1 MSATSMRA
9 VGIDEHGGTDV
20 LQVRR
25 VPEPEIGAGEV
36 LVRTVASSLNPVDAK
51 TREWEVGNL
60 PANLGWDLAGVVV
73 ASKDERFQP
82 GEKVI
87 AMSAQIATGRGTWA
101 DVVSLPGDLLAA
113 APRGVSLE
121 EASTLP
127 LAGLTALQ
135 ALQLAKVG
143 AGDRVLVVGAV
154 GGVGGLAVQ
163 LARHL
168 GAAQVGGLVSRPG
181 HVDAARELGA
191 IEVAVDPATL
201 AEGAYEVVLHTAGP
215 HVTHVLATG
224 GRYVSIADVPLPD
237 VPGASKSYVEQ
248 SGEQLAEL
256 AALVDGGVLQMRVA
270 ADFPVEQVREAHELF
285 EAGGLVGK
293 VVLTFSP
300 TSSERGV

>member
-1 MSATSMRA
+1 MRA
-9 VGIDEHGGTDV
+9 VGIDVHGGTNV

-25 VPEPEIGAGEV
+25 VPEPQVGAGEV
-36 LVRTVASSLNPVDAK
+36 LVRTVASSLNPVDSK
-51 TREWEVGNL
+51 TREWEIGKL

-73 ASKDERFQP
+73 ASSDERFRP
-82 GEKVI
+82 GERVI

-101 DVVSLPGDLLAA
+101 DLVSLPGDLLATAPAQVGFEDA
-113 APRGVSLE
+113 A
-121 EASTLP
+121 TLP

-168 GAAQVGGLVSRPG
+168 GAAQVDGLVSRAS

-191 IEVAVDPATL
+191 EEVTVDPATL
-201 AEGAYEVVLHTAGP
+201 SEGAYQVVLHTAGP
-215 HVTHVLATG
+215 HVTHVLAAG

-256 AALVDGGVLQMRVA
+256 ASLVDDGVLRTRVA
-270 ADFPVEQVREAHELF
+270 ASFPVEQAREAHERF
-285 EAGGLVGK
+285 EAGGLLGK
-293 VVLTFSP
+293 VVLNFSP
-300 TSSERGV
+300 PTSERGE

>member
-1 MSATSMRA
+1 MRA
-9 VGIDEHGGTDV
+9 VGIDMHGGTDV
-20 LQVRR
+20 LRVRR
-25 VPEPEIGAGEV
+25 VPEPVVGAGEV

-51 TREWEVGNL
+51 TREWEIGTL
-60 PANLGWDLAGVVV
+60 PANLGWDLSGVVLD
-73 ASKDERFQP
+73 SEDERFRP
-82 GEKVI
+82 GDRVI

-113 APRGVSLE
+113 APGRVGPE
-121 EASTLP
+121 EAATLP

-135 ALQLAKVG
+135 ALESADVG

-168 GAAQVGGLVSRPG
+168 GARVDGLVSRTS

-191 IEVAVDPATL
+191 ELVVDDPAEL
-201 AEGAYEVVLHTAGP
+201 ADGVYQVVLHTAGP
-215 HVTHVLATG
+215 HVTHALAEG
-224 GRYVSIADVPLPD
+224 GRYVSIADAPLPD

-248 SGEQLAEL
+248 SGKQLGEL
-256 AALVDGGVLQMRVA
+256 ARLVDDGVLRLRVA
-270 ADFPVEQVREAHELF
+270 ADLPVERVGEAHELF
-285 EAGGLVGK
+285 EAGGLTGK

-300 TSSERGV
+300 PTTGRGE